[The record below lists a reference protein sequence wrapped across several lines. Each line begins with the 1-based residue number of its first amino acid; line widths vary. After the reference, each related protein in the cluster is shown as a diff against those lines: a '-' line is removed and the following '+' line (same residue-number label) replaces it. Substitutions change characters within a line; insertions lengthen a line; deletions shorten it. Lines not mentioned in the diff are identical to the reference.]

1 MSKTWDTEKI
11 ENFIESFVGAYD
23 RYTDDLRSFEDG
35 MAKYYYNDTYR
46 GQAAE
51 ASKNFIDA
59 GQNKLHM
66 KQIDV
71 QRRLVSMY
79 YHMLNEFKD
88 KVDSSPKARIDTDI
102 LLYIKKHFKGCD
114 RVVDVAGYDIECK
127 ARYIADKFRRI
138 NGSLTP
144 PSYRMLGEMYEDLD
158 GSGGLIDHCIRK
170 FEEFDEEMYSEIN
183 QSGIEDDVDELHG
196 QIVTTASILD
206 AIHVQVENVLKKSVG
221 LVKTSIVNPLNPFA
235 IFKSSKLPD
244 YLNVYGFKL
253 DLNGK
258 CDDDHIYVDDSK
270 RVRIGTVSEDF
281 IKITGV
287 PGENGI
293 ITTYGGNQAWLIDI
307 PKDGKRFSAMGCGVI
322 ASVNQYLYLTGQTTI
337 SYEDYKKLAY
347 AFLEAEDQSVSRRDT
362 HSEVRKQAIKG
373 PIGGALPNQ
382 MSTYITSMCE
392 DKGVTVSSNWDYI
405 KDYEADYENM
415 KEQLKKGVPVIWG
428 INNFDGDKV
437 PFHEYD
443 SSTGAYIHHP
453 KDNDKTKIKG
463 SGASSHYVIAT
474 GIYEDNDANGV
485 RRRMVEI
492 SSWGKK
498 YYVDYDQYIDAV
510 SKNPFDQP
518 FSSVMNTE
526 IN

>member
-1 MSKTWDTEKI
+1 MNKTWDTEKI

-23 RYTDDLRSFEDG
+23 RYTDDLRSFEEG

-66 KQIDV
+66 MQIDV

-196 QIVTTASILD
+196 QIVTTASMLD
-206 AIHVQVENVLKKSVG
+206 SIPVKVENVSKISLGLISLNAKAKALSPEEQKELRKKA
-221 LVKTSIVNPLNPFA
+221 KEIYIA
-235 IFKSSKLPD
+235 KLFEKVAGSRFSAT
-244 YLNVYGFKL
+244 YENSFT
-253 DLNGK
+253 
-258 CDDDHIYVDDSK
+258 VDDSK
-270 RVRIGTVSEDF
+270 RVRIGKVSDTF
-281 IKITGV
+281 VSVTD
-287 PGENGI
+287 PNSSDLH
-293 ITTYGGNQAWLIDI
+293 YGGNQSWFINEPDY
-307 PKDGKRFSAMGCGVI
+307 GKKLDANGCGAI
-322 ASVNQYLYLTGQTTI
+322 AAVNQSLYLTGQTTI
-337 SYEDYKKLAY
+337 SIEEYKKMVNAY
-347 AFLEAEDQSVSRRDT
+347 MKAEDCSPDSRTQKSKNRINA
-362 HSEVRKQAIKG
+362 VKG
-373 PIGGALPNQ
+373 FTGALPGQ
-382 MSTYITSMCE
+382 MTEYVEHTCKN
-392 DKGVTVSSNWDYI
+392 KGINVKTDWDYVQGYQN
-405 KDYEADYENM
+405 DYQNM
-415 KEQLKKGVPVIWG
+415 KKQLKEGIPVIWAV
-428 INNFDGDKV
+428 NDNKENAKKAGDDTKV
-437 PFHEYD
+437 GVMFYEY
-443 SSTGAYIHHP
+443 
-453 KDNDKTKIKG
+453 KKG
-463 SGASSHYVIAT
+463 TYTVKYKAVTSHYVTAT
-474 GIYEDNDANGV
+474 AIYEDTDATGKT
-485 RRRMVEI
+485 RRMVEI
-492 SSWGKK
+492 SSWGEKL
-498 YYVDYDQYIDAV
+498 YVDYDQYIDIV
-510 SKNPFDQP
+510 SDDPNNEP
-518 FSSVMNTE
+518 FSSITNTTVE
-526 IN
+526 K

>member
-206 AIHVQVENVLKKSVG
+206 AIHVQVEEVLKKKVG
-221 LVKTSIVNPLNPFA
+221 VDTKRINHINPFA
-235 IFKSSKLPD
+235 VFKSSKLPK
-244 YLNVYGFKL
+244 YLNVYGMQIQL
-253 DLNGK
+253 YDGK
-258 CDDDHIYVDDSK
+258 SDDDHIYVDDSK
-270 RVRIGTVSEDF
+270 RVRIGTVNENF
-281 IKITGV
+281 IKVTGV
-287 PGENGI
+287 PGENEPV
-293 ITTYGGNQAWLIDI
+293 YGGDQGWLKDI
-307 PKDGKRFSAMGCGVI
+307 PKDGNRFSAMGCGVI
-322 ASVNQYLYLTGQTTI
+322 ASINQYLYLTGQTTI

-347 AFLEAEDQSVSRRDT
+347 VFLEAEDQSVSRSDT

-382 MSTYITSMCE
+382 MSTYITSMCK

-405 KDYEADYENM
+405 KDYEADYQNM
-415 KEQLKKGVPVIWG
+415 KKQLKEGIPVIWAVNDFG
-428 INNFDGDKV
+428 GVKI

-443 SSTGAYIHHP
+443 ASKGEYIHG
-453 KDNDKTKIKG
+453 NDDSGLARG
-463 SGASSHYVIAT
+463 SGASSHYVVAT
-474 GIYEDNDANGV
+474 GIYEEVDDNGDK
-485 RRRMVEI
+485 RRMVEI
-492 SSWGKK
+492 SSWGNK
-498 YYVDYDQYIDAV
+498 YYVDYDQYIDVV
-510 SKNPFDQP
+510 SQNPLNQP
-518 FSSVMNTE
+518 FSSVMNTK
-526 IN
+526 IK

>member
-206 AIHVQVENVLKKSVG
+206 AIHVQVEEVLKKKVG
-221 LVKTSIVNPLNPFA
+221 VDTKRINHINPFA
-235 IFKSSKLPD
+235 VFKSSKLPK
-244 YLNVYGFKL
+244 YLNVYGMQIQL
-253 DLNGK
+253 YDGK
-258 CDDDHIYVDDSK
+258 SDDDHIYVDDSK
-270 RVRIGTVSEDF
+270 RVRIGTVNDTF
-281 IKITGV
+281 ITVTGV
-287 PGENGI
+287 PGKKDPV
-293 ITTYGGNQAWLIDI
+293 YGGNQAWL
-307 PKDGKRFSAMGCGVI
+307 KDFPENGKRFSDMGCGVI

-337 SYEDYKKLAY
+337 SYEDYKKIAY
-347 AFLEAEDQSVSRRDT
+347 GFLNAEDQPVSRRGT

-373 PIGGALPNQ
+373 PISGALPNQ

-405 KDYEADYENM
+405 KDYEADYQNM
-415 KEQLKKGVPVIWG
+415 KKQLNEGVPVIWAVNDFG
-428 INNFDGDKV
+428 EESI

-443 SSTGAYIHHP
+443 SKNGVYVHDPHNAVE
-453 KDNDKTKIKG
+453 KERKG
-463 SGASSHYVIAT
+463 GGASSHYVVAT
-474 GIYEDNDANGV
+474 GLYEEFDDNGDK
-485 RRRMVEI
+485 RRMVEI
-492 SSWGKK
+492 SSWGNK
-498 YYVDYDQYIDAV
+498 YYVDYDQYIDVV
-510 SKNPFDQP
+510 SQNPLNQP
-518 FSSVMNTE
+518 FSSVMNTK
-526 IN
+526 IK